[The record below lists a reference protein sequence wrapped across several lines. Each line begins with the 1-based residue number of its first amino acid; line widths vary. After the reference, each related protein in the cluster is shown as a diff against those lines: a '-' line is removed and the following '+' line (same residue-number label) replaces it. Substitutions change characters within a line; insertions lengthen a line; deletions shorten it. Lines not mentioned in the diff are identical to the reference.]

1 MSSVS
6 LCVRHGERADH
17 VQDCPFDNKSD
28 PQLTPTGIEQAKKTG
43 LFLKE
48 YFASNNLS
56 FSSITIECSP
66 FVRCKM
72 TAAQIALHL
81 GVQKVRINYLAS
93 ELLCTHLFDED
104 PVSKIYHLNGGD
116 SKGYLPEGIEFENS
130 DFYKQEI
137 LAAFPEN
144 DQ

>member
-1 MSSVS
+1 
-6 LCVRHGERADH
+6 
-17 VQDCPFDNKSD
+17 
-28 PQLTPTGIEQAKKTG
+28 
-43 LFLKE
+43 
-48 YFASNNLS
+48 
-56 FSSITIECSP
+56 
-66 FVRCKM
+66 M

-116 SKGYLPEGIEFENS
+116 SKGYLPDGIEFENS